1 MPQTIAEARLKESSP
16 SPGGFCFN
24 NVARNRLIIEE
35 SAGTAG
41 KQTLPKAKLTGTT
54 ICGCVFKDGVV
65 LGADTRATSDSEVA
79 DKNCEKVSVFCRV
92 NRWCYYSVI
101 VG

>member
-24 NVARNRLIIEE
+24 NVARNRLILEGE
-35 SAGTAG
+35 GTAS
-41 KQTLPKAKLTGTT
+41 KQRLPKAKLTGTT

-65 LGADTRATSDSEVA
+65 LGADTRATSGSEVM
-79 DKNCEKVSVFCRV
+79 DKNCEKVSVFCMV
-92 NRWCYYSVI
+92 KRWCY
-101 VG
+101 

>member
-1 MPQTIAEARLKESSP
+1 MPQTLAEAKLKESSP

-24 NVARNRLIIEE
+24 NVARNRLIEE

-54 ICGCVFKDGVV
+54 ICGCLFKDGVV
-65 LGADTRATSDSEVA
+65 LGADTRATSGSEVA
-79 DKNCEKVSVFCRV
+79 DKNCQKVSVFCRV